1 MKHFLSFLA
10 VLTVTIFSV
19 TSLFSQTIVG
29 TDPENKNVV
38 LEEFTGIH
46 CGYCPQGHAIAQ
58 AIYDAHPEDVVL
70 VAIHTGGYAVPGNG
84 EPDYRTE
91 FGSAIANQSGLTG
104 YPAATVNRHLFPGW
118 SQGSGTAMSR
128 NHWQAAADQILAT
141 PSYLNV
147 GATATL
153 VTSTRQLVVYVE
165 VYYTG
170 DSPQETNL
178 LNVAVMQNNIYGY
191 QAGGGSNYRHMHML
205 RHLLTGQWGVVIP
218 ETTEGTLYSGYFAY
232 ELPEAIRDVDLVIED
247 LDIGVFVTESHQE
260 VISGIL
266 ADTTIIV
273 SNDYDA
279 AINEV
284 NLPQTLCSGL
294 LSPVVTLKNYGVNN
308 LTSLDFTYSVN
319 EGEEATYHWT
329 GNLAQNETAQVTLPV
344 ISYEASDNNTVNIS
358 CSSPNGQTDQLPGND
373 SFETTIPGSQTY
385 PTNCYFGVQSMG
397 DSEGVT
403 WNITDSEGN
412 IIAEGGP
419 YNDNTL
425 HLTDFS
431 FPEAGCYTLT
441 LNDPTGTGLDGGFY
455 VITDDN
461 TDLLWMGGDFTYTTQ
476 AELAYGMFVDVP
488 ELPEADDITVYPN
501 PVSKTANIEFELNGK
516 TRVNA
521 AVYDML
527 GREITDLYNGEMN
540 SGRQR
545 IRMDVS
551 EMSKGMYFVKLR
563 FNDEIVTKKVMV
575 TE

>member
-1 MKHFLSFLA
+1 MKHLFSFILFILFTA
-10 VLTVTIFSV
+10 
-19 TSLFSQTIVG
+19 SLFSQTIVG

-58 AIYDAHPEDVVL
+58 SILDNHPDDVVL
-70 VAIHTGGYAVPGNG
+70 IAIHTGGYAVPGNG
-84 EPDYRTE
+84 EPDFRTE
-91 FGSAIANQSGLTG
+91 WGAAIAGQSGLTG

-128 NHWQAAADQILAT
+128 NYWSAAADQILAS

-147 GATATL
+147 GAEATL

-170 DSPQETNL
+170 DSPNETNL

-191 QAGGGSNYRHMHML
+191 QSGGGSNYRHMHML
-205 RHLLTGQWGVVIP
+205 RHLLTGQWGIVIP
-218 ETTEGTLYSGYFAY
+218 ETTEGTLYTASFAY
-232 ELPEAIRDVDLVIED
+232 ELPEDIRDVELVIED

-284 NLPQTLCSGL
+284 SVPQTLCSGT

-308 LTSLDFTYSVN
+308 LTSLEFTYSVN
-319 EGEEATYHWT
+319 GGETASYSWT
-329 GNLAQNETAQVTLPV
+329 GDLAQNETEQVTLPD
-344 ISYEASDNNTVNIS
+344 IAYDAMDNNTVQIS
-358 CSSPNGQTDQLPGND
+358 CSSPNGQTDQLPQND
-373 SFETTIPGSQTY
+373 SYESSFPGSQKY

-419 YNDNTL
+419 YDDNIL

-431 FPEAGCYTLT
+431 FPETGCYTLN

-455 VITDDN
+455 VITDEN
-461 TDLLWMGGDFTYTTQ
+461 TDMLWMGGDFTYTTK
-476 AELAYGMFVDVP
+476 AELAHGMFVDVP
-488 ELPEADDITVYPN
+488 ELPGADDITVYPN
-501 PVSKTANIEFELNGK
+501 PVSKTANIEFNLNGK
-516 TRVNA
+516 AQVNV

-527 GREITDLYNGEMN
+527 GREITNLFDGEMN
-540 SGRQR
+540 SGRQN

-551 EMSKGMYFVKLR
+551 GMSKGMYFVRLR
-563 FNDEIVTKKVMV
+563 FNDEIITKKVMV